1 MFSKPVRVTVLL
13 LLLAFVAA
21 SSWLT
26 AKRTTSWEQPL
37 WAVVYPIN
45 GDGSEQSRR
54 HIDHLTPDTFAA
66 IETFFT
72 AEAARYGLPIERPVE
87 VKLAPPLT
95 ELPPAPPAH
104 GSLLE
109 IAAWS
114 LQMRWWAWRHNS
126 FDGPV
131 DLKLYVIYHTPQE
144 GVALPHSLG
153 LQKGLIGVAH
163 VFADPRQ
170 EKTNNVVI
178 SHELLHLV
186 GASDK
191 YDPASNQPRYPD
203 GYGNPEQAPLLP
215 QHHAELMGG
224 RIAISEDE
232 AQIPASLDWV
242 VIGTT
247 TAQEIRWIE

>member
-1 MFSKPVRVTVLL
+1 MFSKPVRVTILL

-26 AKRTTSWEQPL
+26 RQRTTRWEIPL

-45 GDGSEQSRR
+45 GDGSELARQ
-54 HIDHLTPDTFAA
+54 HIATLTPHTFAA
-66 IETFFT
+66 IETFFSE
-72 AEAARYGLPIERPVE
+72 EAARYGLPIERPVE
-87 VKLAPPLT
+87 IKLAPPIG
-95 ELPPAPPAH
+95 ELPPAPPAD
-104 GSLLE
+104 GNMFK
-109 IAAWS
+109 IVAWS

-131 DLKLYVIYHTPQE
+131 DLKLYVIYHTPQP

-163 VFADPRQ
+163 IFADPRQ
-170 EKTNNVVI
+170 DQTNNVVI

-191 YDPASNQPRYPD
+191 YEPATNQPRYPE
-203 GYGNPEQAPLLP
+203 GYAEPELTPLLP
-215 QHHAELMGG
+215 QRFAELMGG
-224 RIAISEDE
+224 RIPVTETKAAI
-232 AQIPASLDWV
+232 PPTLDSV
-242 VIGTT
+242 LIGEL
-247 TAQEIRWIE
+247 TAKEIRWIK

>member
-26 AKRTTSWEQPL
+26 QRRTTGWHHPL

-45 GDGSEQSRR
+45 GDGSELAAQ
-54 HIDHLTPDTFAA
+54 HIATLAPHTFAA
-66 IETFFT
+66 IETFFSE
-72 AEAARYGLPIERPVE
+72 EAARYGLPLARPVE
-87 VKLAPPLT
+87 VKLAPPVSA
-95 ELPPAPPAH
+95 LPPAPPAD
-104 GSLLE
+104 GNLLQ
-109 IAAWS
+109 IVAWS

-131 DLKLYVIYHTPQE
+131 DLKLYVVYHTPRE
-144 GVALPHSLG
+144 GEPLPHSLG

-170 EKTNNVVI
+170 EKTNNVII

-191 YDPASNQPRYPD
+191 YDPLTNQPRYPE
-203 GYGNPEQAPLLP
+203 GYADPEQTPLFP
-215 QHHAELMGG
+215 QRFAELMGG
-224 RIAISEDE
+224 RIPVTEDE
-232 AQIPASLDWV
+232 ADIPATLDRV
-242 VIGTT
+242 LIGET

>member
-26 AKRTTSWEQPL
+26 HRRTTSWQEPL

-45 GDGSEQSRR
+45 GDGSELTRQ
-54 HIDHLTPDTFAA
+54 HIATLTPQHFAA
-66 IETFFT
+66 IETFFSE
-72 AEAARYGLPIERPVE
+72 EAARYALPLQRPVE
-87 VKLAPPLT
+87 VKLAPPVA
-95 ELPPAPPAH
+95 ELPPSPPH
-104 GSLLE
+104 QGNLFQ

-131 DLKLYVIYHTPQE
+131 DLKLYVIYHVPQP

-153 LQKGLIGVAH
+153 LEKGLIGVAH

-170 EKTNNVVI
+170 DQTNNVII

-186 GASDK
+186 GATDK
-191 YDPASNQPRYPD
+191 YDPASNQPRFPE
-203 GYGNPEQAPLLP
+203 GYADPEQSPLLP
-215 QHHAELMGG
+215 QHYAELMGG
-224 RIAISEDE
+224 RIPLSQRE
-232 AQIPASLDWV
+232 AEIPATLDSV
-242 VIGTT
+242 LIGDV
-247 TAQEIRWIE
+247 TAREIRWIE